1 MNNSLVKAERL
12 SFEIGMSTIAFQE
25 FVYRIISNKS
35 RIITLDA
42 DTLYDVAGNW
52 VDNKEDFNLKW
63 AKYEELYKLIDSFS
77 KEDILEVL
85 KLQKNILSFSLD
97 LEMQFINYIKNSTS
111 KSILIVGVEGYSIN
125 LYKLIK
131 SLPNINFDLIVNN
144 PVCTKLVN
152 EVYKDLMNVK
162 IVPYN
167 LYGTSFT
174 DEIKSKYDLIIAIP
188 TWGNVPISSRD
199 ELNNSFMTDRWDLIA
214 TENLLKCLTEKG
226 TLKIILAPPIMFGMG
241 KIKDFRD
248 YLVKNYN
255 IYEVSS
261 LPAGVFER
269 FTMIKTVM
277 ITLGKLNTSTV
288 KIKHYEFKNLKRRDF
303 YRADISLEAELSMTK
318 EEFARLD
325 DWNID
330 LLLVQDSDLQQF
342 KDSQKPTVKIKDIA
356 TIFRGKAISKV
367 AAGDDV
373 KVINISDINEGKI
386 DYEKT
391 NGIEIEPRK
400 VASYILEDKDILISS
415 RGTIIKVAMYEEQKE
430 KYIPSV
436 NFSVIRIHDDRI
448 RSEYVAIFFN
458 TEIGKKLLNSLQRGA
473 VIMNINSKDLNSI
486 DIPLVSLEEQD
497 SLIAKYNDEYNKYIS
512 MLDKITKCWI
522 NCKQDINEYF
532 LK

>member
-12 SFEIGMSTIAFQE
+12 SFEIGMSIIAFQE

-35 RIITLDA
+35 KMTTLDA

-52 VDNKEDFNLKW
+52 VDNKEDFMLKW
-63 AKYEELYKLIDSFS
+63 EKYEELYKLIDSFS
-77 KEDILEVL
+77 KEDVLEII
-85 KLQKNILSFSLD
+85 KLQKNMLSFSLD
-97 LEMQFINYIKNSTS
+97 LEIQFINYIKNSTS
-111 KSILIVGVEGYSIN
+111 KSILIVGAEGYSIN
-125 LYKLIK
+125 LYKLMK
-131 SLPNINFDLIVNN
+131 SLPNINFDLVVNN
-144 PVCTKLVN
+144 PVCTKLIN
-152 EVYKDLMNVK
+152 EVYKDLINVE
-162 IVPYN
+162 VVSYN
-167 LYGTSFT
+167 LYGISFI
-174 DEIKSKYDLIIAIP
+174 DEIKLKYDLIVAIP
-188 TWGNVPISSRD
+188 RWGSVPTSSK
-199 ELNNSFMTDRWDLIA
+199 ENLNNFFVINKWELIA
-214 TENLLKCLTEKG
+214 TENLLKCLSEKG
-226 TLKIILAPPIMFGMG
+226 ILKIVLTPIIKFGMG
-241 KIKDFRD
+241 SIKAIRD

-277 ITLGKLNTSTV
+277 ITLGKLNANTV

-342 KDSQKPTVKIKDIA
+342 RNSQKPTVKIKDIA

-367 AAGDDV
+367 AAGNDV
-373 KVINISDINEGKI
+373 KVINISDISEGKI
-386 DYEKT
+386 DYKKT
-391 NGIEIEPRK
+391 TGIEIEPRK

-415 RGTIIKVAMYEEQKE
+415 RGTVIKVAMYEEQKE

-448 RSEYVAIFFN
+448 RNEYVAIFLN
-458 TEIGKKLLNSLQRGA
+458 TEIGKKLLNSLQRGSG
-473 VIMNINSKDLNSI
+473 IMNINSKDLNSI